1 MVITSTKNDT
11 YKLVKSLLTKKGRDV
26 SGLYTVEGIKSV
38 SDAIKSGAE
47 IKFLVKSESFNNI
60 SFDGEIVSVKDEI
73 FDGLSDTKTP
83 QGVLAVIEKNE
94 RKEFKKTGRYVYLD
108 NVRDP
113 GNLGTIIRCADAT
126 GFSVLLSP
134 NSAEIYSPKVV
145 RSSMGSFFNTEIY
158 ENVTY
163 EELKE
168 SGLNIISGVLS
179 DKTIDYKDCD
189 YSGNIAIVIGNEA
202 NGISDEVLA
211 FSNQFVKIPIL
222 GKAESLNAGVS
233 AALLMYETHRQ
244 RNLK

>member
-11 YKLVKSLLTKKGRDV
+11 YKLVKSLLTKKGRD
-26 SGLYTVEGIKSV
+26 SLGLYTVEGIKSV
-38 SDAIKSGAE
+38 SDAIKSNAK
-47 IKFLVKSESFNNI
+47 IKFLVKAESFDEI
-60 SFDGEIVSVKDEI
+60 KFDGEIVSVKNEI
-73 FDGLSDTKTP
+73 FEGLSDTKTP

-94 RKEFKKTGRYVYLD
+94 KKEFKRSGKFVYLD

-134 NSAEIYSPKVV
+134 NTAEIYSPKVV
-145 RSSMGSFFNTEIY
+145 RSSMGSFFNTDIY

-163 EELKE
+163 EELKN

-179 DKTIDYKDCD
+179 DKTIDYKDAD
-189 YSGNIAIVIGNEA
+189 YSGDIAIVIGNEA
-202 NGISDEVLA
+202 NGISEEVLA

-233 AALLMYETHRQ
+233 AAILMYEAIR
-244 RNLK
+244 

>member
-11 YKLVKSLLTKKGRDV
+11 YKLVKSLLTKKGRD
-26 SGLYTVEGIKSV
+26 SLGLYTVEGIKSV
-38 SDAIKSGAE
+38 SDAIKSNAK
-47 IKFLVKSESFNNI
+47 IRFLVKAESFDEI
-60 SFDGEIVSVKDEI
+60 RFDGEIVSVKNEI
-73 FDGLSDTKTP
+73 FEGLSDTKTP

-94 RKEFKKTGRYVYLD
+94 KKEFKRSGKFVYLD

-134 NSAEIYSPKVV
+134 NTAEIYSPKVV
-145 RSSMGSFFNTEIY
+145 RSSMGSFFNTDIY

-163 EELKE
+163 EELKN

-179 DKTIDYKDCD
+179 DKTIDYKDAD
-189 YSGNIAIVIGNEA
+189 YSGDIAIVIGNEA
-202 NGISDEVLA
+202 NGISEEVLA
-211 FSNQFVKIPIL
+211 FTNQFVKIPIL

-233 AALLMYETHRQ
+233 AAILMYEAIR
-244 RNLK
+244 

>member
-233 AALLMYETHRQ
+233 AALLMYEAIR
-244 RNLK
+244 

>member
-11 YKLVKSLLTKKGRDV
+11 YKLVKSLLNKKGRDV

-38 SDAIKSGAE
+38 SDAIKSGTR
-47 IKFLVKSESFNNI
+47 IKFLVKAESFNNI

-94 RKEFKKTGRYVYLD
+94 RKEFKKTGKYVYLD

-202 NGISDEVLA
+202 NGISDEVLS
-211 FSNQFVKIPIL
+211 FTNQFVKIPIL

-233 AALLMYETHRQ
+233 AALLMYEAIR
-244 RNLK
+244 

>member
-38 SDAIKSGAE
+38 LDAIKSNAK
-47 IKFLVKSESFNNI
+47 IKFLVKAESFDDVR
-60 SFDGEIVSVKDEI
+60 FDGEIVSVKNEI
-73 FDGLSDTKTP
+73 FEGLSDTKTP

-94 RKEFKKTGRYVYLD
+94 KKEFKRSGKFVYLD

-113 GNLGTIIRCADAT
+113 GNLGTIIRCADAA

-134 NSAEIYSPKVV
+134 NTAEIYSPKVV
-145 RSSMGSFFNTEIY
+145 RSSMGSFFNTDIY

-163 EELKE
+163 EELKN

-179 DKTIDYKDCD
+179 DKTIDYKDAD
-189 YSGNIAIVIGNEA
+189 YSGDIAIVIGNEA
-202 NGISDEVLA
+202 NGISEEVLA

-233 AALLMYETHRQ
+233 AAILMYEAIR
-244 RNLK
+244 

>member
-1 MVITSTKNDT
+1 MIITSTKNDT

-26 SGLYTVEGIKSV
+26 LGLYTVEGIKSV
-38 SDAIKSGAE
+38 NDAIKSNAK
-47 IKFLVKSESFNNI
+47 IKFLVKAESFEGV
-60 SFDGEIVSVKDEI
+60 SFSGEIVSVKDEI
-73 FDGLSDTKTP
+73 FEGLSDTKTP

-94 RKEFKKTGRYVYLD
+94 RKEFTNKGKFVYLD
-108 NVRDP
+108 NLRDP
-113 GNLGTIIRCADAT
+113 GNLGTIIRTCDAT
-126 GFSVLLSP
+126 GFSLLLSP
-134 NSAEIYSPKVV
+134 NTAEIYSPKVV

-163 EELKE
+163 EDLKN

-179 DKTIDYKDCD
+179 DKTIDYKDAD
-189 YSGNIAIVIGNEA
+189 YSGDIAIVIGNEA

-233 AALLMYETHRQ
+233 AAILMY
-244 RNLK
+244 

>member
-38 SDAIKSGAE
+38 SDAIKSNAK
-47 IKFLVKSESFNNI
+47 IKFLVKAESFDDVR
-60 SFDGEIVSVKDEI
+60 FDGEIVSVKNEI

-94 RKEFKKTGRYVYLD
+94 KKEFKRSGKFVYLD

-134 NSAEIYSPKVV
+134 NTAEIYSPKVV
-145 RSSMGSFFNTEIY
+145 RSSMGSFFNTDIY

-179 DKTIDYKDCD
+179 DKTIDYKECD
-189 YSGNIAIVIGNEA
+189 YSGDIAIVIGNEA
-202 NGISDEVLA
+202 NGISEEVLA

-233 AALLMYETHRQ
+233 AAILMYEAIR
-244 RNLK
+244 